1 MTSTKSVNPVEAV
14 LKNYDALKLELFAE
28 YEANGGNAT
37 QAAHSV
43 GIPERTARKWIEKRE
58 GRVAVSKKENSM
70 TASPKRAK
78 ILLIPDTQVKPGVNT
93 DHFEWLGKYMCDL
106 DDKPTH
112 VVHIG
117 DHWDMES
124 LSSYDKGKKS
134 FEGRR
139 YKKDIEAGN
148 DALDRMT
155 NEVDL
160 YNSTAESKFDPEWVY
175 HFGNHENRISRAIDV
190 NPEYEGMI
198 GYDDMKLDRWKKL
211 SFLDV
216 NVINGVAFSHYFQT
230 GMMGR
235 PASSAKALL
244 NHKHMSCVQGHIQK
258 VDIAYGENAIG
269 ETITVLFCGTFYS
282 HDEGYLGPQGNG
294 CYRGV
299 WLLNEVENG
308 NFQLMQ
314 VSLDFLRRKYGGG
327 K

>member
-1 MTSTKSVNPVEAV
+1 MTTKIAKSATEVI
-14 LKNYDALKLELFAE
+14 KDFDALRLEVYAE
-28 YEANGGNAT
+28 YQSNGGNAT
-37 QAAHSV
+37 QAAHTV
-43 GIPERTARKWIEKRE
+43 GVPERTARKWIERMMGVKSPSKKAAKL
-58 GRVAVSKKENSM
+58 AVSSSAK
-70 TASPKRAK
+70 AK
-78 ILLIPDTQVKPGVNT
+78 ILLIPDTQVKPGVNIE
-93 DHFEWLGKYMCDL
+93 HFKWLGQYMCDL

-148 DALDRMT
+148 KALQLM
-155 NEVDL
+155 
-160 YNSTAESKFDPEWVY
+160 FDPIDAYNETALEKFKPEY
-175 HFGNHENRISRAIDV
+175 HFHFGNHENRISRAIDV
-190 NPEYEGMI
+190 QPEFDGVI
-198 GYDDMKLDRWKKL
+198 GYDEMDLSRWIKHP
-211 SFLDV
+211 FLEV

-235 PASSAKALL
+235 PPSSAKALL
-244 NHKHMSCVQGHIQK
+244 NWIHMSGVQGHVQK
-258 VDIAYGENAIG
+258 LDIAYGKNAL
-269 ETITVLFCGTFYS
+269 EELITCLFCGTFYS
-282 HDEGYLGPQGNG
+282 HDEGFLGPQGNS

-314 VSLDFLRRKYGGG
+314 VSLDFLKRKYG
-327 K
+327 KK